1 VPFVTIYGS
10 APAPR
15 APEPATNRPPTRPP
29 TAAAGSPAEP
39 AVQARVVA
47 QRAEETH
54 LPNHRPTDD
63 SAEQLGFRKAK
74 MVHWLSPRM
83 LANTAVQEFA

>member
-1 VPFVTIYGS
+1 M
-10 APAPR
+10 APRPPR
-15 APEPATNRPPTRPP
+15 APEPADEPATDPATDP
-29 TAAAGSPAEP
+29 AAGSPAEP

-74 MVHWLSPRM
+74 MVHWLVAPDARQHRGPVISP
-83 LANTAVQEFA
+83 TP